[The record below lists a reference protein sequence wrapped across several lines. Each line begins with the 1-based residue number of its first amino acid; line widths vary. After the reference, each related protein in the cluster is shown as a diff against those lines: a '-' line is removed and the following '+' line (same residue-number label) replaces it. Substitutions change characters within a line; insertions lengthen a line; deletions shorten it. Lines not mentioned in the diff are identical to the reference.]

1 MLHTCCYFQVQFRN
15 PYRKWAFTDRY
26 SINVLANYY
35 VHLFNV
41 TSTHGWYPIHQ
52 QLSFFIIIYNL
63 STQHHYYI
71 SEIWY
76 YFILNIWLLTLSQH
90 VKIYL
95 QVSSTCML
103 LNKFLTVNELWNLSR
118 TGWIGCNQHIIF
130 YLFWKSSVTDIMFS
144 QFCFLFYAPFQ
155 NFSLIWRRECL
166 QTLTCSWPLSIEG
179 F

>member
-103 LNKFLTVNELWNLSR
+103 FNKFLTVNELWNLSR

-130 YLFWKSSVTDIMFS
+130 YLFENLLWPILCSASFVS
-144 QFCFLFYAPFQ
+144 CFTSHFRIFHSYGDVNVFKL
-155 NFSLIWRRECL
+155 
-166 QTLTCSWPLSIEG
+166 WPAHG
-179 F
+179 H